1 MKIELTMTEMMVLV
15 DMIADGRKAQEE
27 KSKDVEEISLETTL
41 KCAECG
47 STENLHYSVVDF
59 LPHCP
64 KHLPLVD
71 IDLDPEVVQSNS

>member
-1 MKIELTMTEMMVLV
+1 MKIELTMNEMMVLV
-15 DMIADGRKAQEE
+15 DMIADGRKANVVNIKGKE
-27 KSKDVEEISLETTL
+27 DDLL
-41 KCAECG
+41 KCTECG

>member
-15 DMIADGRKAQEE
+15 DMIADASKAQEE
-27 KSKDVEEISLETTL
+27 NSEEDLL

-47 STENLHYSVVDF
+47 STKNLHYSVVDF
-59 LPHCP
+59 LPHCQ

-71 IDLDPEVVQSNS
+71 GNIDQK